1 MLSNLIGRKIGM
13 MELFGDDGR
22 VSPVTVIE
30 AGPCSIV
37 QVKKQSGIDK
47 YNAVQICFGKP
58 RRKVPKGLKGHYDK
72 AKVQPCRMLREFR
85 CSEEPK
91 EEAGAVIGVEIFEG
105 VGLVDIIGTVKGR
118 GFQGVVKRFHKACG
132 PKSHGS
138 MQIRQL
144 GAASSAAMPGHIR
157 PGQIMPGHMGCN
169 RITTRNIRLVK
180 IDKEKNL
187 LFVHGAV
194 PGAKGGYVVVR
205 KSARQPKA
213 QAGNLRAIKTRQ

>member
-1 MLSNLIGRKIGM
+1 MLANLIGRKIGM

-30 AGPCSIV
+30 AGPCHIV

-47 YNAVQICFGKP
+47 YNAVQISYGKP

-72 AKVQPCRMLREFR
+72 AKVQPARMLREFR
-85 CSEEPK
+85 CSEEPSV
-91 EEAGAVIGVEIFEG
+91 EVGAVVGVEIFEG
-105 VGLVDIIGTVKGR
+105 VKLVDIIGTVKGR
-118 GFQGVVKRFHKACG
+118 GFQGVVRRFGKACG
-132 PKSHGS
+132 GRSHGS
-138 MQIRQL
+138 MQVRQV
-144 GAASSAAMPGHIR
+144 GAVSSAAMPGHIR

-169 RITTRNIRLVK
+169 RITTRNIRLVR

-205 KSARQPKA
+205 KSAKQPKA